1 MWLYNPLISITV
13 YFKVSEIGT
22 NSSPKVITTKL
33 LWFNNKV
40 TIIIVPSLSFGLV
53 KLFPSDFA
61 ANWFHLVS
69 SAGDF

>member
-1 MWLYNPLISITV
+1 M
-13 YFKVSEIGT
+13 GT
-22 NSSPKVITTKL
+22 NNAPKVITTKL

-40 TIIIVPSLSFGLV
+40 TVIIVPSLSFGSV
-53 KLFPSDFA
+53 MLFPSDIA